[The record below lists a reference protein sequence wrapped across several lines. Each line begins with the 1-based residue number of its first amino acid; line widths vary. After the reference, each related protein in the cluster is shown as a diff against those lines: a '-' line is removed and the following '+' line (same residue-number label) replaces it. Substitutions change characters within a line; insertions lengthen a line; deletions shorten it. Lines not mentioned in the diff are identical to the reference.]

1 MDHKDQR
8 AHALITIAVS
18 KYLGK
23 ILKDAEDDA
32 KTWLLENEMEPNS
45 KLPAVVNGEDV
56 ATISREKITKSTAV
70 QVTDPVAFGEWL
82 EANGYEVKWKRVPA
96 DYLTA
101 PTFVKSVLEQLEQ
114 DSPGELPD
122 GINLVEKTTG
132 GRISARQ
139 TEKQRARLEN
149 NIASIREIV
158 HQIDAGR
165 LVLEAGETE

>member
-1 MDHKDQR
+1 MDHKTQR
-8 AHALITIAVS
+8 DHALITIAVS

-23 ILKDAEDDA
+23 ILKDAENDA

-56 ATISREKITKSTAV
+56 ATITRENIKKETV
-70 QVTDPVAFGEWL
+70 GQVTDPIAFGEWL
-82 EANGYEVKWKRVPA
+82 EANGHEVKWTRVPA
-96 DYLTA
+96 DFVTA
-101 PTFVKSVLEQLEQ
+101 PTNVKSVLEKLEK

-122 GINLVEKTTG
+122 GITLVEKTTG

-139 TEKQRARLEN
+139 TEKQRSRLEN